1 MSNAT
6 SIQDFVRD
14 ESFTI
19 NKRTNR
25 GKHALRLVEQ
35 ASAEYTVAIG
45 KTSEWDDE
53 GAVHFVLNDAEGTK
67 SAITH
72 YLSTYKPMDPAYRS
86 RQESFALVLEG
97 VWSVASE
104 DWRWVNAVIFQY
116 DPETDTVT
124 EKQDRLRF
132 GGGVLNPA
140 KAVSDKVAEKM
151 AQEARAVARLE
162 SIARLKESQPLSD
175 SERWAVDCAQAFVDG
190 FASVE
195 PTDIHRWNP
204 QKARD
209 LSVELVSLNIARAFL
224 AVVGKTTLEV
234 GNECTNNWRNDAER
248 DRVIGVDEAFGK
260 AVAIA
265 VRNDHFVDS
274 VTRDLLGEAVK
285 HFMGEVL
292 RGNYLKNSI
301 L

>member
-35 ASAEYTVAIG
+35 ASAEYTVTIG
-45 KTSEWDDE
+45 KTTAWDDE
-53 GAVHFVLNDAEGTK
+53 GAVHFVINDAEGTK
-67 SAITH
+67 SAITD
-72 YLSTYKPMDPAYRS
+72 YLSTYKPMDPSYRTMH
-86 RQESFALVLEG
+86 EKFALVLEG
-97 VWSVASE
+97 VWSVAGE

-132 GGGVLNPA
+132 GGGVLSPA
-140 KAVSDKVAEKM
+140 KVVSDKVAERV

-162 SIARLKESQPLSD
+162 SIARLKEAQPLSE
-175 SERWAVDCAQAFVDG
+175 SERWAVDCVHAFVDG
-190 FASVE
+190 FASE
-195 PTDIHRWNP
+195 KNADLNQLTP

-292 RGNYLKNSI
+292 RGNYLRNSI